1 MKLIPII
8 AVVLYM
14 FVSSISDAKKRQRR
28 IREAE
33 NEIEEDQT
41 EVECEEEN
49 TRTTQTRD
57 RLESL
62 LKQLTGQ
69 TDASCNTTQARDRWE
84 SLLKQLT
91 GQASVPCGTAS
102 NGKCGPAHSL
112 RQDDK
117 TDGDAAQVG
126 RGLCERQNGRDKS
139 SNNNTPVHIA
149 QMPAYSLQNG
159 DTTAQGDDG
168 RDSETYS
175 LQNGNTAATDK
186 TRAAAKSERKTESI
200 EESEHT
206 LSQEF
211 DLRRAVLYSEILKPK
226 FDNFQD

>member
-14 FVSSISDAKKRQRR
+14 LVSSISDVKKRQRR
-28 IREAE
+28 IQEAE
-33 NEIEEDQT
+33 NEIEEDDT

-49 TRTTQTRD
+49 TRTTQTHD
-57 RLESL
+57 RWESM

-69 TDASCNTTQARDRWE
+69 TDASCGTT
-84 SLLKQLT
+84 
-91 GQASVPCGTAS
+91 
-102 NGKCGPAHSL
+102 GKVGYRPAHNR

-117 TDGDAAQVG
+117 TDDHAAQAAA
-126 RGLCERQNGRDKS
+126 GLCEQQNDLGESSDNGR
-139 SNNNTPVHIA
+139 IARMA
-149 QMPAYSLQNG
+149 QMPTYSLQN
-159 DTTAQGDDG
+159 DNTTAQEDNG

-175 LQNGNTAATDK
+175 LQNVNTAATDN
-186 TRAAAKSERKTESI
+186 TRAAAKSERETESI
-200 EESEHT
+200 EDSECT

-226 FDNFQD
+226 FDNFQE

>member
-49 TRTTQTRD
+49 THTTQTHD
-57 RLESL
+57 RL
-62 LKQLTGQ
+62 
-69 TDASCNTTQARDRWE
+69 E

-102 NGKCGPAHSL
+102 NGKCSPAHSR

-126 RGLCERQNGRDKS
+126 RGLCERQNGRDENS
-139 SNNNTPVHIA
+139 ANSTPAHIA

-159 DTTAQGDDG
+159 NTTAQGDDG

-186 TRAAAKSERKTESI
+186 TRAATKSERETEST

>member
-14 FVSSISDAKKRQRR
+14 LVSSISDAKKRQRR
-28 IREAE
+28 IQEAE
-33 NEIEEDQT
+33 NEIEEDDT

-49 TRTTQTRD
+49 TRTTQTHD
-57 RLESL
+57 RWESM

-69 TDASCNTTQARDRWE
+69 TDASCGTTQARDRWE

-91 GQASVPCGTAS
+91 GQANASSGTT
-102 NGKCGPAHSL
+102 GKVGYRPAHNR

-117 TDGDAAQVG
+117 TDDHAAQAAA
-126 RGLCERQNGRDKS
+126 GLCEQQNDPGESSDNGR
-139 SNNNTPVHIA
+139 IARMA
-149 QMPAYSLQNG
+149 QMPTYSLQN
-159 DTTAQGDDG
+159 DNTTAQEDNG

-175 LQNGNTAATDK
+175 LQNVNTAATDN
-186 TRAAAKSERKTESI
+186 TRAAAKSERETESI
-200 EESEHT
+200 EDSECT

-226 FDNFQD
+226 FDNFQE

>member
-28 IREAE
+28 IQEAE

-49 TRTTQTRD
+49 TRTTQTHD

-69 TDASCNTTQARDRWE
+69 TDASCNTT
-84 SLLKQLT
+84 
-91 GQASVPCGTAS
+91 
-102 NGKCGPAHSL
+102 GKGICRPAHSR

-117 TDGDAAQVG
+117 TDGDAAHTG
-126 RGLCERQNGRDKS
+126 HGLHERQNGRDENS
-139 SNNNTPVHIA
+139 TNSTPAHIA

-159 DTTAQGDDG
+159 NTTAQGDDG

-186 TRAAAKSERKTESI
+186 TRAATKSERETEYT
-200 EESEHT
+200 EDSEHT

-211 DLRRAVLYSEILKPK
+211 DLRRAVWYSEILKPK